1 MTIPSLLPIIAHARS
16 GALSHAWRLF
26 REAGLEG
33 VTDDPGVLSLRGR
46 LLKDEALAVEGEA
59 RRGFYLQ
66 AASAYRAAAQA
77 GGGTYPLINA
87 AALALLAGDPQGARD
102 GAQAVLEALD
112 RAGPDADTPY
122 YLAATKAE
130 ARLLMGDDAAAQAIL
145 TEAVA
150 GAPRAWEDHASTL
163 RQFALILD
171 AQGRNKAWLDP
182 LRPPR
187 ALYFAGHTGV
197 APHDPALRDE
207 VRELLARERVE
218 FAYGALAAGADIV
231 IAEVLLQEGCE
242 LHLVLPFRPEV
253 FREVSAAQFGG
264 DWATRFDACL
274 AQAAG
279 LRWLEEE
286 ADAPTELNVWIA
298 SEITMGLAAMRAAT
312 LCTEAVQIL
321 VLERPDP
328 PTGYGGSA
336 WIGQIWAQAG
346 RRQHILLH
354 PRVSPRPAHRLGR
367 GAPDATAAAVLA
379 VEVPPREGFDGNFL
393 TRLATLVAVGPPS
406 LAPPRWL
413 GGLVCLAYAA
423 PADAASAALAIQALG
438 TSEHPVAIGGHYGPV
453 RLGEDPFNRATVILG
468 QAQEVAVQL
477 LASAPPN
484 AVHVTEDFAAALQA
498 RSRPDG
504 MRTEW
509 IGELPNGDIANV
521 TRLFAL
527 RGR

>member
-1 MTIPSLLPIIAHARS
+1 MATTSLLPIIAHARS
-16 GALSHAWRLF
+16 GALSHAWKLF

-33 VTDDPGVLSLRGR
+33 VTEDPGVLGLRGR

-87 AALALLAGDPQGARD
+87 AALALLAGDPQAARE
-102 GAQAVLEALD
+102 GAQAVLEALE

-122 YLAATKAE
+122 YLAATEAE
-130 ARLLMGDDAAAQAIL
+130 ARLLMGDAAAAQAIL
-145 TEAVA
+145 TKAVA

-163 RQFALILD
+163 RQFSLILD
-171 AQGRNKAWLDP
+171 AQGRSKAWLDP

-187 ALYFAGHTGV
+187 TLHFAGHTGV
-197 APHDPALRDE
+197 AANDPGLRDE
-207 VRELLARERVE
+207 VRKLLARERVE

-242 LHLVLPFRPEV
+242 LHLVLPSRPDL

-274 AQAAG
+274 AQADG
-279 LRWLEEE
+279 LRWLEDEGGT
-286 ADAPTELNVWIA
+286 PTELEVWIA
-298 SEITMGLAAMRAAT
+298 AEIAMGLAEMRAAA

-321 VLERPDP
+321 VLDRPDP
-328 PTGYGGSA
+328 PVRYGGGA
-336 WIGQIWAQAG
+336 WIGQAWAQGG

-354 PRVSPRPAHRLGR
+354 PRSSPRPDPGLDA
-367 GAPDATAAAVLA
+367 APTDALAAAVLA
-379 VEVPPREGFDGNFL
+379 VEIPTREIFDGDFL
-393 TRLATLVAVGPPS
+393 TRLAALVAAGPPS

-423 PADAASAALAIQALG
+423 PAHAAAIALAIQALG
-438 TSEHPVAIGGHYGPV
+438 TQDQSVAIGGHYGAV
-453 RLGEDPFNRATVILG
+453 RRGEDPFTKATVILG
-468 QAQEVAVQL
+468 VAQAVAVQL
-477 LASAPPN
+477 LASVPPN

-498 RSRPDG
+498 GSRPESV
-504 MRTEW
+504 RTEW
-509 IGELPNGDIANV
+509 IGELPDGDIANV

-527 RGR
+527 RRR